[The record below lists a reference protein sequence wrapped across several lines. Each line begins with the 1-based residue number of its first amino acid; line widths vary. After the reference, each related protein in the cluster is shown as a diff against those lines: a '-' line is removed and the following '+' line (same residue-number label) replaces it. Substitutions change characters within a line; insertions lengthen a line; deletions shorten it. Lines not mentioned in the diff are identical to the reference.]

1 MMMAISE
8 FEGMSVAELR
18 KAAGKRNIGSGVW
31 RAGAGK
37 DVLLR
42 ALRGE
47 DVGGSVPSPGGLE
60 GAIAAAIAP
69 LLKTSIGREEFDAL
83 AEQWIEQSDTIA
95 KQAQELADL
104 RTKLEGGEFAS
115 KNGGVSLTVAFQSPA
130 TCGRVEGLTH
140 RQLSQVI
147 AWTAAGV
154 PVWLW
159 GGAGSGKTHMARQV
173 AAALKLPI
181 HIISVDPTLTV
192 GKLLGFRSLADGSF
206 VPGFLLTPFRD
217 GGVVMLDE
225 IDTGD
230 PGVLAALNAL
240 LANGHYL
247 FPDGVEVARHPNFR
261 VIAGANT
268 KGVGAVAGYTAR
280 NRIDAATLDRF
291 AVIELLP
298 DAGLELALVCGGKN
312 ESQPWTCA
320 GPLAVEKAESVCRS
334 WVRWVQKVRASAGVS
349 VLISPRASL
358 LGAAA
363 LRAGIPVGEVAE
375 ALIFKLVS
383 PDTRRNLL
391 AACGQPGC

>member
-1 MMMAISE
+1 MSKVANALDKIVA
-8 FEGMSVAELR
+8 FDGEGVVNAHGQAHD
-18 KAAGKRNIGSGVW
+18 AAV
-31 RAGAGK
+31 
-37 DVLLR
+37 D
-42 ALRGE
+42 
-47 DVGGSVPSPGGLE
+47 
-60 GAIAAAIAP
+60 
-69 LLKTSIGREEFDAL
+69 
-83 AEQWIEQSDTIA
+83 
-95 KQAQELADL
+95 LADL
-104 RTKLEGGEFAS
+104 LVSLHAFLNQYIVFPHEEQSLVIALWIVHTWVVKAFDVTPYLSVASPVKRCGKSTLLDCLNLFCRASWQAVSPTSAVLYRKIEQDCPTLFLDEVDTIFTAS
-115 KNGGVSLTVAFQSPA
+115 KADEGKEELRAVLNAGFHRGAKVPRCVGPTHQLVEFGVFCPKA
-130 TCGRVEGLTH
+130 
-140 RQLSQVI
+140 I
-147 AWTAAGV
+147 AG
-154 PVWLW
+154 
-159 GGAGSGKTHMARQV
+159 
-173 AAALKLPI
+173 I
-181 HIISVDPTLTV
+181 

-206 VPGFLLTPFRD
+206 VPGFLLAPFRD

-230 PGVLAALNAL
+230 PGVLASLNAL

-320 GPLAVEKAESVCRS
+320 GPLAAEKAEGACRS
-334 WVRWVQKVRASAGVS
+334 WVRWVQKVRASAGAS

-363 LRAGIPVGEVAE
+363 LRAGIPVAEVAE
-375 ALIFKLVS
+375 ALVFKLVS

-391 AACGQPGC
+391 AVCGQPGC